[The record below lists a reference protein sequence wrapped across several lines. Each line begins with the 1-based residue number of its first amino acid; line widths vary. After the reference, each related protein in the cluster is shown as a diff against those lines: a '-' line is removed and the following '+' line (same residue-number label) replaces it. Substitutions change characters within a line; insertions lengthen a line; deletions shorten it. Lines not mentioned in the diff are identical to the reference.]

1 MDREKHGSG
10 HPHLRM
16 EATSVMIDWVSFLG
30 PITTIMVC
38 AVGGLI
44 TFGTLKERSTRN
56 AEAAAAAGSRAEA
69 ADIRAAQVGKDLAD
83 LREHIAREYAS
94 REMVRVF
101 EERIIDAINRLAD
114 RLDDVFKERARR
126 T

>member
-1 MDREKHGSG
+1 
-10 HPHLRM
+10 
-16 EATSVMIDWVSFLG
+16 MIEWGTVLG
-30 PITTIMVC
+30 PLTTLLVC
-38 AVGGLI
+38 AIGGLI

-56 AEAAAAAGSRAEA
+56 AEAAAAAGTRAEA
-69 ADIRAAQVGKDLAD
+69 ADQRAAQVGKDLSD

-126 T
+126 P